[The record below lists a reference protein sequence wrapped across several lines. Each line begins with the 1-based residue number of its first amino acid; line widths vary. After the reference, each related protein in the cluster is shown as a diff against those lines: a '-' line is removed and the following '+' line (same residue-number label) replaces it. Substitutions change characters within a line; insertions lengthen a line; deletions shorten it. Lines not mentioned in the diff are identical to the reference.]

1 VKNIAD
7 VGFILKESS
16 TNILKRG

>member
-16 TNILKRG
+16 TNIFKRG